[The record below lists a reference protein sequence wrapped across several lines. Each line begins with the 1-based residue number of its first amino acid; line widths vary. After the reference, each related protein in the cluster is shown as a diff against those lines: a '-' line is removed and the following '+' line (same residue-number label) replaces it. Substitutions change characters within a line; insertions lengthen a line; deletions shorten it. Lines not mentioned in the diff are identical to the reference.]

1 MGTPQS
7 SSTVSIDTVTPPS
20 GSAPAGSTVTVQ
32 GTIPSSNSSY
42 QVIFGKNVVAS
53 GKSDGYYVNAN
64 FTVPETAA
72 GSYVLKLRDVTQNI
86 NSTGNQFVVSIGYTI
101 AAAQSSVQEGG
112 SITINAAVTGGQPGL
127 DYAANIAV
135 TSPSGATYTAVVDLG
150 VPALKGTASGQ
161 VTFPSD
167 NFSPS
172 GGSTE
177 YAGTYSLKFNNT
189 LAKSQFYVNILDSTS
204 YHRGQTVTI
213 HAIGYQP
220 NQAASI
226 TFTSDSTTLG
236 TKQVTASA
244 DGVISTNW
252 VVSDDAP
259 IGDCTVKITPEG
271 TQKAVQDQ
279 QTFTVEGYAVD
290 VEVNN
295 LSGQA
300 VPDVTVQ
307 ASEDSS
313 GTITTAISDENG
325 LASFKLEKGAYGL
338 TGLVNS
344 VVVGT
349 ANITVTGDGTF
360 TLTCQLTDTT
370 ISVKNADGIGMPF
383 VDLNINFNYQSGS
396 VSKSGNSYG
405 QTDASGTYVLAS
417 TLAGATYKVDASVH
431 GQIFNPYNN
440 TFSNLQN
447 VAHPQVTIICPSENL
462 TLGIT
467 GYNHEA
473 IPNARV
479 ELVELSN
486 GLFYSST
493 TDNSGTVLTPVTFGV
508 YRIRV
513 YEGNALINETN
524 VEVFTNTQ
532 KQIQCTL
539 YGIQLTVS
547 VVDLFGSP
555 VPNVR
560 VTLNGP
566 TATSATT
573 GGNGVAT
580 FNNIIGGNMQII
592 AQAPGNPDASQSMT
606 FSVNHPATVQ
616 VKIDKYVSLGG
627 MLISASTLIT
637 VIVVLVGII
646 LFALVE
652 VLLRRRAKNAV
663 ANTT

>member
-1 MGTPQS
+1 
-7 SSTVSIDTVTPPS
+7 
-20 GSAPAGSTVTVQ
+20 VTVQ
-32 GTIPSSNSSY
+32 GTIRSANSSY

-53 GKSDGYYVNAN
+53 GSSDSYYVNAN

-72 GSYVLKLRDVTQNI
+72 GSYALKLRDVAQNI
-86 NSTGNQFVVSIGYTI
+86 NSTGDQFSVSIGYNI

-127 DYAANIAV
+127 DYAAKIAV
-135 TSPSGATYTAVVDLG
+135 TSPSGTTYTAIVDLG
-150 VPALKGTASGQ
+150 VPTLKGTASGQ
-161 VTFPSD
+161 VTYPSSG
-167 NFSPS
+167 FSPS
-172 GGSTE
+172 GASTE
-177 YAGTYSLKFNNT
+177 YAGTYSLKFNDT
-189 LAKSQFYVNILDSTS
+189 LAKSQFSVDILDSIS
-204 YHRGQTVTI
+204 YHRGQTVTV
-213 HAIGYQP
+213 HATGYQP

-226 TFTSDSTTLG
+226 TFTSGSTTLD

-244 DGVISTNW
+244 DGVISTTW
-252 VVSDDAP
+252 VVVDSAP
-259 IGDCTVKITPEG
+259 IGDCTAKITPEG

-290 VEVNN
+290 VQVNN

-313 GTITTAISDENG
+313 GTTTTAVSDENG

-338 TGLVNS
+338 TALVNS
-344 VVVGT
+344 VVVGA
-349 ANITVTGDGTF
+349 ANITVTGEGSF
-360 TLTCQLTDTT
+360 TLTCQLTDTA
-370 ISVKNADGIGMPF
+370 IAVKNADGVGMPF
-383 VDLNINFNYQSGS
+383 VDLSIKFNLQSGS
-396 VSKSGNSYG
+396 VSKNGNSSG
-405 QTDASGTYVLAS
+405 QTDASGTYILAS
-417 TLAGATYKVDASVH
+417 TLAGATYRVDASVH
-431 GQIFNPYNN
+431 GQIFNSYNN
-440 TFSNLQN
+440 TFSNLPN

-473 IPNARV
+473 IPDARV
-479 ELVELSN
+479 ELVELTN

-493 TDNSGTVLTPVTFGV
+493 TDNSGTVSTHVTFGV

-524 VEVFTNTQ
+524 VEVFADTQ

-555 VPNVR
+555 IPNVK

-566 TATSATT
+566 ASTSATT

-592 AQAPGNPDASQSMT
+592 AQAQGNPDASQSMT
-606 FSVNHPATVQ
+606 FSVNQPATVE
-616 VKIDKYVSLGG
+616 VKIDKYISLGG
-627 MLISASTLIT
+627 MLLSASALIT
-637 VIVVLVGII
+637 IIVVLVGII

-652 VLLRRRAKNAV
+652 VFLRRRAKSAV
-663 ANTT
+663 ENTT